1 MPQCQIKRFREAAG
15 GVPFDEWVRTLTVP
29 GKTQNLEAV
38 HDLAGAL
45 NRLADEGHVLR
56 RPTSAPL
63 RDGIHELRFKVKK
76 VNYRVLYF
84 FAGAGVAVI
93 AHGCTKE
100 GEVDDADIDRAVS
113 RRKQFEANP
122 KRHTAPAPPPK

>member
-1 MPQCQIKRFREAAG
+1 VATAG
-15 GVPFDEWVRTLTVP
+15 HT
-29 GKTQNLEAV
+29 
-38 HDLAGAL
+38 
-45 NRLADEGHVLR
+45 LR

-63 RDGIHELRFKVKK
+63 RDDIHELRFKVRK

-100 GEVDDADIDRAVS
+100 GEVDDRDIDRAVA

-122 KRHTAPAPPPK
+122 ALHTAPEPPPPK